1 MPIFKLAG
9 FIIGIDTEKKILT
22 IRPSNTIIDKEVG
35 RYGVGITDQQT
46 GILINFE
53 RDNNGYKS
61 FINFRYKENKENLKD
76 VCGALLYRGKV
87 WLTVKSKQKKQPFDG
102 NECTAMEVFWSE

>member
-9 FIIGIDTEKKILT
+9 FIIGIDAEKKILT
-22 IRPSNTIIDKEVG
+22 IRPSNTIIDKEGG
-35 RYGVGITDQQT
+35 RYGVGITDQQA
-46 GILINFE
+46 GILINLE

-61 FINFRYKENKENLKD
+61 FINFRYKENKENIKN

-87 WLTVKSKQKKQPFDG
+87 WLTVKSKRTKQPFDG
-102 NECTAMEVFWSE
+102 NECTAMDVFWSE